1 MAYNTKIRLVRNSTN
16 TFKITIKNN
25 KKMKKFILAWIT
37 WTLIITMYIISE
49 SNNIVRHN
57 ENNETRLENIE
68 LRRQL
73 DFHKN
78 VIKVLEEEGKD
89 VEQAERDVRGW

>member
-1 MAYNTKIRLVRNSTN
+1 
-16 TFKITIKNN
+16 
-25 KKMKKFILAWIT
+25 MKKFILAWIT

>member
-1 MAYNTKIRLVRNSTN
+1 
-16 TFKITIKNN
+16 
-25 KKMKKFILAWIT
+25 MKKIEYKNLILAIIT
-37 WTLIITMYIISE
+37 WWLIIGMYIISE
-49 SNNIVRHN
+49 SNAINRHN

-78 VIKVLEEEGKD
+78 VIKVLEENGED

>member
-1 MAYNTKIRLVRNSTN
+1 MKEETKNL
-16 TFKITIKNN
+16 ITKWTHTTW
-25 KKMKKFILAWIT
+25 KLALLTWI
-37 WTLIITMYIISE
+37 IIIGMYMISE
-49 SNNIVRHN
+49 SKDIARHE

-78 VIKVLEEEGKD
+78 VLRVLEENGKD

>member
-1 MAYNTKIRLVRNSTN
+1 
-16 TFKITIKNN
+16 
-25 KKMKKFILAWIT
+25 MKKLEYKILILSTIT
-37 WTLIITMYIISE
+37 WWLIIVAYKISE
-49 SNNIVRHN
+49 SNAINRHN